1 MVQVPAGYEAATPP
15 IFSGGSKADQEELL
29 ALYYRFRVVN
39 DALDGKALRELW
51 SADSENVFFN
61 SNGHTYYGL
70 DDWLKIWDHYR
81 PRMQALKPGGSGQ
94 IRIIVKDSMA
104 VIIDDHS
111 GHTRVRK
118 WMSASS
124 TPTIV
129 ENACSR
135 VTLVCLRDN
144 TTWRV
149 IHAHFSVTR
158 HGPRPD
164 QGGNE

>member
-1 MVQVPAGYEAATPP
+1 VV
-15 IFSGGSKADQEELL
+15 GGSEADQQQLL
-29 ALYYRFRVVN
+29 QLYYRFRVIN
-39 DALDGKALRELW
+39 DALDGDALRQIW
-51 SADSENVFFN
+51 SADPQNVFFN

-70 DDWLKIWDHYR
+70 DDWLKIWDYYR

-94 IRIIVKDSMA
+94 IRILARDEMA

-111 GHTRVRK
+111 GHTRVRQ
-118 WMSASS
+118 WTGAST

-135 VTLVCLRDN
+135 VTLVCVREKGE
-144 TTWRV
+144 WKV
-149 IHAHFSVTR
+149 VHAHFSVTR
-158 HGPRPD
+158 HERRPD